1 VIFREKPVSL
11 SQAGREKLKASHQ
24 ALLALLKKEEPVYGV
39 NTGFG
44 ALSRVRV
51 PKEDLSQLQLN
62 LVRSHAAGVGEPL
75 PDRVVRAVL
84 LFRANS
90 FLQGASG
97 VRPEI
102 VDLLLGMLNR
112 GVYPV
117 IPSQG
122 SVGASGDL
130 GPLAH
135 LALVLIGEG
144 KARLRWGGAFR
155 RRGSAPGWPHPAFR
169 ISPKGRPCAFERDIG
184 DARPPF
190 LRLGF
195 GKARVFRSFG
205 RSRPNFSGPARKNPA
220 PRPSNPCPPP
230 PSRTA
235 KNRGNNAKPPF
246 GK

>member
-1 VIFREKPVSL
+1 VIELDGHLTVDEAEEVIFREKPVSL

-51 PKEDLSQLQLN
+51 PEEDLSQLQLN

-112 GVYPV
+112 RVYPV

-144 KARLRWGGAFR
+144 RRPGFGGEELSGGE
-155 RRGSAPGWPHPAFR
+155 GSAPGWPHPAFR
-169 ISPKGRPCAFERDIG
+169 ISPKGRPWRF
-184 DARPPF
+184 
-190 LRLGF
+190 
-195 GKARVFRSFG
+195 
-205 RSRPNFSGPARKNPA
+205 
-220 PRPSNPCPPP
+220 
-230 PSRTA
+230 
-235 KNRGNNAKPPF
+235 
-246 GK
+246 